1 MVSVV
6 IPSCNRRA
14 ILSRCLA
21 ALAEQ
26 TFADF
31 EIIVVDD
38 CSTDNTLEMLTSFS
52 QDRPSLRLR
61 WFRSERHAGA
71 NAARNR
77 GIQESRGEIVAF
89 LDSDCIAESNWLEKL
104 VAGFDADNVA
114 AVTGLV
120 TEPPPRNMY
129 ELALAG
135 TCRVHGRGDAPRL
148 VGGNMAVRRALLLGR
163 GFDEDAQWR
172 SQLRGETVDSPVCDE
187 ESLFLMFRAQ
197 ERRMRVVPDAKVM
210 HVHEYERSSF
220 FRHALAGGRAAA
232 FLVHKYHLPPRLD
245 ILPLLL
251 AYITAPL
258 ALTTGLVRWLP
269 LLFVAAV
276 IAAIG
281 FNERTR
287 KGKTTVQTLCLL
299 PLMLLYYHVR
309 VFAYFRESVLLSLRI
324 KRVDRVRLRG
334 LN

>member
-6 IPSCNRRA
+6 IPTCNRRM
-14 ILSRCLA
+14 ILSQCLA
-21 ALAEQ
+21 ALADQ

-31 EIIVVDD
+31 EVIVVDD
-38 CSTDNTLEMLTSFS
+38 CSTDNTIEMLESLLR
-52 QDRPSLRLR
+52 DRPSLRLR
-61 WFRSERHAGA
+61 WFRHERHAGA

-77 GIQESRGEIVAF
+77 GIQEARGEIVAF
-89 LDSDCIAESNWLEKL
+89 LDSDCIAEADWLEKL
-104 VAGFDADNVA
+104 VAGFDADDVA

-120 TEPPPRNMY
+120 TEPPPGNVY

-148 VGGNMAVRRALLLGR
+148 VGGNMAVRRALLAGH

-172 SQLRGETVDSPVCDE
+172 SQLRGEKVDSPVCDE

-197 ERRMRVVPDAKVM
+197 GRRMRVVPNAKVM
-210 HVHEYERSSF
+210 HVHGYDRRSF
-220 FRHALAGGRAAA
+220 FRHALAGGKAAA

-245 ILPLLL
+245 VLPLLL
-251 AYITAPL
+251 AYLTVPL
-258 ALTTGLVRWLP
+258 ALTTGLARWTP
-269 LLFVAAV
+269 LVFVAAA

-281 FNERTR
+281 FNELTR
-287 KGKTTVQTLCLL
+287 KGKTTLQAFYLL

-309 VFAYFRESVLLSLRI
+309 VFAYFRESVLLLLGV

-334 LN
+334 MS

>member
-6 IPSCNRRA
+6 IPTCNRRA

-21 ALAEQ
+21 ALADQ

-38 CSTDNTLEMLTSFS
+38 CSTDNTIEMLTSLS
-52 QDRPSLRLR
+52 GDRPSLRLR
-61 WFRSERHAGA
+61 WFRHERHAGA

-77 GIQESRGEIVAF
+77 GIQEARGEIVAF
-89 LDSDCIAESNWLEKL
+89 LDSDCIAEADWLEKL
-104 VAGFDADNVA
+104 VAGFDAEDVA

-120 TEPPPRNMY
+120 TEPPPGNVY

-148 VGGNMAVRRALLLGR
+148 VGGNMAVRRALLAGH
-163 GFDEDAQWR
+163 GFDEDTQWR
-172 SQLRGETVDSPVCDE
+172 SQMRGETVDSPVCDE

-197 ERRMRVVPDAKVM
+197 GRRMRVVPDARVM
-210 HVHEYERSSF
+210 HVHAYDRKSF
-220 FRHALAGGRAAA
+220 FRHALAGGKAAA

-245 ILPLLL
+245 VLPLLL
-251 AYITAPL
+251 AYITVPL
-258 ALTTGLVRWLP
+258 AMTTGLAQWTP
-269 LLFVAAV
+269 LVFVSAS

-287 KGKTTVQTLCLL
+287 KGKSTLQTLWLL

-334 LN
+334 LS